1 MTVGVEE
8 QKLAEENFRLA
19 VEACP
24 SGMVMADRAGR
35 IVMANAEI
43 ERLFG
48 YGRDE
53 LVGHSVDVLLPER
66 FRARHSR
73 HRFQYAAKP
82 QARRMG
88 VGLDFHALRKD
99 GTEFPVEIGLSPIR
113 TSKGLFILSVIVD
126 ITERKRLDRMKD
138 EFVSTVSHELRTPLT
153 SISGSLGLLLGTAPN
168 DLPERTRRL
177 LSIAQSNCERLV
189 KLVNDILD
197 IEKLEAGKVAFK
209 FKAVDIRPLVEQI
222 VEGNRGYAE
231 TYLLRLRHD
240 IQADGEVWAD
250 PDRLS
255 QAVTNLISNAVKF
268 SPPHGE
274 VAVAV
279 ERRGAGF
286 RLSVRDQGDGIPAE
300 FKPRIFQ
307 KFAQADGSKAKK
319 TGGTGLGLSIVKEI
333 VGRLGGK
340 VGFADAPGGGTVF
353 YLDLPACNRSNAAD
367 RASLAGPAL
376 KEIA

>member
-1 MTVGVEE
+1 MTVGAEE

-35 IVMANAEI
+35 VVMANAEI

-99 GTEFPVEIGLSPIR
+99 GTEFPVEIGLSPIQ
-113 TSKGLFILSVIVD
+113 TPKGLFILSVIVD
-126 ITERKRLDRMKD
+126 ITERKRLDALRA
-138 EFVSTVSHELRTPLT
+138 EFVSTVSHELRTPLA
-153 SISGSLGLLLGTAPN
+153 SIAGSLGLLMGTAAN
-168 DLPERTRRL
+168 NLPESARRL
-177 LSIAQSNCERLV
+177 LSIAQLNSERLV

-231 TYLLRLRHD
+231 TYQLRLRHD

-268 SPPHGE
+268 SPPDGE
-274 VAVAV
+274 VAIAV

-307 KFAQADGSKAKK
+307 KFAQADGSRTKK